1 MPIYSRQVV
10 VTTTATELIPDTN
23 TGQGRCWKVA
33 VRGTN
38 PVYIGDSTVTATTGF
53 ELQKLADG
61 AAGTDPV
68 ILEVEVRPDE
78 VLYAVTSS
86 GTTSVHVLTT

>member
-1 MPIYSRQVV
+1 MAIYSKQVV
-10 VTTTATELIPDTN
+10 VTTTATKLIPDTN
-23 TGQGRCWKVA
+23 TGLGRCWKIA

-38 PVYIGDSTVTATTGF
+38 PVYIGDSTVTTTTGF
-53 ELQKLADG
+53 ELQKIGDG
-61 AAGTDPV
+61 TAGTDPV

-86 GTTSVHVLTT
+86 GTTAVHVLTT